1 MNKINEKVTA
11 IILAAGMGSRM
22 GLGYNKIFFDFE
34 KPLICYTID
43 SFENNNNVDEIIIVC
58 AKGEEKK
65 FNEILNEQNY
75 KKISKIVKGGET
87 RQDSSKIGVENSG
100 GDIIIIQDGARPFTT
115 QAVISDSIKSAK
127 EFGSAIVAVPCKD
140 TVKLSKEND
149 IIKETVDRSKLWMAQ
164 TPQTFRRE
172 IILKAHRDAKENDFI
187 GTDEASLIERMGG
200 EVKLVMGNYDN
211 IKITTEED
219 LLLARLII
227 DKYKL

>member
-22 GLGYNKIFFDFE
+22 GLGYNKIFFDFK
-34 KPLICYTID
+34 KPLICYTIEA
-43 SFENNNNVDEIIIVC
+43 FENNDDINEIVIVC
-58 AKGEEKK
+58 AKDEEKK
-65 FNEILNEQNY
+65 FNEILNKQNY
-75 KKISKIVKGGET
+75 KKISKIVEGGKT

-100 GDIIIIQDGARPFTT
+100 GDIVIIQDGARPFTT
-115 QAVISDSIKSAK
+115 QEIISNSIKGAK
-127 EFGSAIVAVPCKD
+127 DFGSVIVAVPCKD
-140 TVKLSKEND
+140 TVKLAKEEEL
-149 IIKETVDRSKLWMAQ
+149 IEKTVDRSRLWMAQ
-164 TPQTFRRE
+164 TPQVFQHD
-172 IILKAHRDAKENDFI
+172 IILKAHQDAKDSSFV

-200 EVKLVMGNYDN
+200 EVKLVMGSYNN